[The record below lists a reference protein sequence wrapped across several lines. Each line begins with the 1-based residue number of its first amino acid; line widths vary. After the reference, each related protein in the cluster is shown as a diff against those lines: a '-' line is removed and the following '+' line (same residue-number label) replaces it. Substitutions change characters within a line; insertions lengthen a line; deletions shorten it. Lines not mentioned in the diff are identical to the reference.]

1 MSPKREKNMARPDDN
16 QLHRLPIAAQS
27 TGLALPVAR
36 DSSAGRPGGEGRATA
51 ETSDD
56 ELLQVGDVARLCGK
70 SVRAIHLYEELGLLR
85 PHARSKGRYRLFS
98 QDAVVRVRWIGKL
111 QDLGLSLPT
120 IQSVVREWETSSSA
134 PNAMAKMRE
143 VYRDKLAS
151 TREQIQRLQAL
162 EGELAES
169 LKYLETCDTCDPVR
183 LFPACNCCDLHDH
196 DQHAPELVA
205 GFRVT

>member
-1 MSPKREKNMARPDDN
+1 MTRPDEH
-16 QLHRLPIAAQS
+16 QVHRLPLATQS
-27 TGLALPVAR
+27 AGLVLPVAR
-36 DSSAGRPGGEGRATA
+36 DSSVGRPGEVALSAGA
-51 ETSDD
+51 EPSEED
-56 ELLQVGDVARLCGK
+56 LLQVGDLARLCGK

-111 QDLGLSLPT
+111 QDLGLSLPA

-134 PNAMAKMRE
+134 PNAMGKMRE
-143 VYRDKLAS
+143 VYREKLAS

-162 EGELAES
+162 EGELADS

-196 DQHAPELVA
+196 GQLAPELVA
-205 GFRVT
+205 GFRAT